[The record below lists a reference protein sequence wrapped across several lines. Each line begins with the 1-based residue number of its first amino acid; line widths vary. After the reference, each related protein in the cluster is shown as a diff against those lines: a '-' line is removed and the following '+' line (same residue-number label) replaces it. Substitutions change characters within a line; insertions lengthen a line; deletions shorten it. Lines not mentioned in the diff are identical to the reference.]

1 MGILN
6 YFSSKKTT
14 AKQAKERL
22 QIIVAHE
29 RKGRK
34 TSALSP
40 AYFNELH
47 QELLAVIR
55 KYVSVNEQDIV
66 LKMDQNENHEILDIN
81 ITLSDSE
88 NE

>member
-1 MGILN
+1 MGILD

-29 RKGRK
+29 RKGRQSSK
-34 TSALSP
+34 LSP
-40 AYFNELH
+40 AYFNELQ

-55 KYVSVNEQDIV
+55 KYVSVNDQDIV
-66 LKMDQNENHEILDIN
+66 LKMDQNDDHEILDIN
-81 ITLSDSE
+81 ITLSDLESE
-88 NE
+88 